1 MAYDTI
7 RMTAES
13 GLATITLA
21 RPEKMNSLNTAMRR
35 ELLDALGQATQSAR
49 AIVLTGEGRGFCAGQ
64 DLGDATDFESL
75 DLERTL
81 REEYEPL
88 LALITE
94 SDVPVLAAVN
104 GIAAGAGANLALA
117 ADVVIAAQSASFT
130 QAFARIGLIPDAG
143 GTYWLPRLVGRA
155 RAMGMCLFTDAI
167 PAAQA
172 VEWGLIWEAVPDEA
186 LPARAAELGR
196 RLAEGP
202 TVAFKLMKQAMRG
215 AMANDLTA
223 QLALEAELQGK
234 AGKSRD
240 FREGVL
246 AFIEK
251 RPARFE
257 GR

>member
-7 RMTAES
+7 RMTLED

-21 RPEKMNSLNTAMRR
+21 RPDKMNSLSAAMRR
-35 ELLDALGQATQSAR
+35 ELLEALGQATQEAR
-49 AIVLTGEGRGFCAGQ
+49 AVVLTGEGRGFCAGQ
-64 DLGDATDFESL
+64 DLGDAADFESL

-88 LALITE
+88 LQLIT
-94 SDVPVLAAVN
+94 DAPVPVIAAVN
-104 GIAAGAGANLALA
+104 GVAAGAGCNLALA
-117 ADVVIAAQSASFT
+117 ADVVIAARSATFT

-143 GTYWLPRLVGRA
+143 GTFWLPRLVGRA

-167 PAAQA
+167 PAETA
-172 VEWGLIWEAVPDEA
+172 VEWGLIWEAVEDEA
-186 LPARAAELGR
+186 LPARAAELGQ
-196 RLAEGP
+196 RLANGP
-202 TVAFKLMKQAMRG
+202 SVAFRLLKEAMRG
-215 AMANDLTA
+215 AASNDLGA
-223 QLALEAELQGK
+223 QLALEAKLQGE

-246 AFIEK
+246 AFVQK
-251 RPARFE
+251 RAARFE